1 MFYFLKRAINNFKEK
16 IIDTNEKKLIIQS
29 KILSEKNKQ
38 KKILENLSEVEYSV
52 FSQWGEDGVID
63 WLISQKNDVKDY
75 FIEFG
80 TGDYKEFN
88 TRYHLQ
94 NRNWSGSLIE
104 GNENNFNTITSW
116 KKRDGNMI

>member
-52 FSQWGEDGVID
+52 FSQWGED
-63 WLISQKNDVKDY
+63 
-75 FIEFG
+75 E
-80 TGDYKEFN
+80 
-88 TRYHLQ
+88 
-94 NRNWSGSLIE
+94 SLI
-104 GNENNFNTITSW
+104 GLYL
-116 KKRDGNMI
+116 KKRC